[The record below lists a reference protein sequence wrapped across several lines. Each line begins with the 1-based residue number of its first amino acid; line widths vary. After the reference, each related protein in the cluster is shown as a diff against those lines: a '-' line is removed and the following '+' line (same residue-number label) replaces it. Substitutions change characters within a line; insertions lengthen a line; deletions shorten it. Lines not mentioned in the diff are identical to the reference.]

1 MHRAIASGGSLSHR
15 DISYRKEGFYQ
26 PFAEGLMRT
35 YAASSGIALPEEFLK
50 TVHGGDQDEQIDL
63 PRNLREI
70 KKILQARR
78 QREATR

>member
-1 MHRAIASGGSLSHR
+1 
-15 DISYRKEGFYQ
+15 
-26 PFAEGLMRT
+26 MRT